1 MKNYNQSP
9 LPFQGQKRRFLGEF
23 KKALKDVPEEAIFV
37 DLFGG
42 SGLLSH
48 TVKCERP
55 GAKVVYNDFDNFSE
69 RIAAIPKTNALLKEI
84 RFLTKDCIPDKRID
98 NEIKA
103 RVLTL
108 LHNQRGF
115 VDYITLSASLLF
127 SGKYA
132 TNYEEIAK
140 ETFYNTVKQSDYVAD
155 GYLQGVER
163 ICVDYKKAFAEYKN
177 NKNVVFL
184 IDPPYLSTDAKSYK
198 SYWKLRDYLD
208 VLDTL
213 QTGNYFYFTS
223 NKSQLIELCNWFAN
237 RTAYASPFSGSTMV
251 SVAGS
256 VNFNAQYEDI
266 MLYKIKQNE

>member
-9 LPFQGQKRRFLGEF
+9 LPFQGQKRRFLNEF
-23 KKALKDVPEEAIFV
+23 KKALKEVPEGVVFV

-48 TVKCERP
+48 TVKSERP
-55 GAKVVYNDFDNFSE
+55 DATVIYNDFDNFAQ
-69 RIAAIPKTNALLKEI
+69 RIAAIPETNKLLAEI
-84 RFLTKDCIPDKRID
+84 RKLTKNCDKKKRID
-98 NEIKA
+98 NKIKA
-103 RVLTL
+103 SVLAL
-108 LHNQRGF
+108 LRTQIGF

-132 TNYEEIAK
+132 NNFEELEK
-140 ETFYNTVKQSDYVAD
+140 ETWYCCVKQSDYNAD

-163 ICVDYKKAFAEYKN
+163 VSEDYKKVFEQYKS
-177 NKNVVFL
+177 NKDIVFL

-213 QTGNYFYFTS
+213 QPGNFFYFTS
-223 NKSQLIELCNWFAN
+223 NKSQLLELCQWFET
-237 RTAYASPFSGSTMV
+237 RTAYTSPFSGSCMV